1 MRNNKIYDLLIIGA
15 GPAGLGAGIQTVHM
29 GLSHAVIERKE
40 PQSRLLLARKVEN
53 FPLIGDGGRSGQEL
67 YRSLITQAQKK
78 GVNII
83 AGSVSSIEND
93 KGIFIVVTENKLY
106 EAKAVI
112 LANGLLP
119 KKFGREI
126 ASQELEGKKL
136 FYRWTDI
143 PMGNRKEKVLVIGG
157 GEVAFDQ
164 SCSLAENGSEVTIAI
179 RGKKDRVFDS
189 LRREARTLGV
199 SIYCDTGIV
208 RITETKGG
216 IIASMKVR
224 GKIIERNY
232 DHCLVA
238 IGSRKGSSLI
248 SEKSNSGIFLAG
260 DAAHPKIKQA
270 AVAFG
275 DGIKR
280 TIEAYEYIR
289 NNGK

>member
-1 MRNNKIYDLLIIGA
+1 MRNKKIYDLLIIGA
-15 GPAGLGAGIQTVHM
+15 GPAGLGAGIQAAHLGM
-29 GLSHAVIERKE
+29 EHILLDREE

-53 FPLIGDGGRSGQEL
+53 FPLIGDGGRSGPEL
-67 YRSLITQAQKK
+67 YHSLIAQAKK
-78 GVNII
+78 NGVNII
-83 AGSVSSIEND
+83 AGAVSSIEND
-93 KGIFIVVTENKLY
+93 KGISIIVTEKKSY
-106 EAKAVI
+106 KTKAVI

-119 KKFGREI
+119 KKLGREI
-126 ASQELEGKKL
+126 TSQGLEGKKL

-143 PMGNRKEKVLVIGG
+143 PMRKRKEKVLVIGG

-164 SCSLAENGSEVTIAI
+164 ACSLAENGSEVTIAI

-189 LRREARTLGV
+189 LRREARKLGV
-199 SIYCDTGIV
+199 SISYDTRV
-208 RITETKGG
+208 LRIAETKGG
-216 IIASMKVR
+216 IIASMKVS

-232 DHCLVA
+232 DYCLVA
-238 IGSRKGSSLI
+238 IGSRKGPSLI

-260 DAAHPKIKQA
+260 DAAHLKIKQT